1 MAQSRFG
8 AKHHNRIRQ
17 SVGSRIFDVCNSLFM
32 FFLLL
37 ITLYP
42 FWYVVMVS
50 LSNGKAV
57 MAGRVSLWPVNATL
71 ATYKVVLSDSS
82 IITGLKNSV
91 LYTVL
96 GTGVNLTMS
105 VLCAYPLSRGD
116 LDGRKWFMHLI
127 VFTMFF
133 SGGMIPTYLV
143 INQLGMLDTIWAM
156 IIPGAISTYNMIV
169 MRTFFMGI
177 SDSLFESASLDGAN
191 DLRILWSIVLPISK
205 PILAT
210 MLLFY
215 AVGHWNEYMRG
226 LLYLNKKALYPLQN
240 ILRNMVV
247 EGQLTGATTEVGGGS
262 DFTVIETTMKYAVI
276 VISTLPIV
284 MIYPFV
290 QKYFVKGVMIGS
302 LKG

>member
-1 MAQSRFG
+1 MAQLQLSKNR
-8 AKHHNRIRQ
+8 NRIRT
-17 SVGSRIFDVCNSLFM
+17 STGSRVFDVCNIAFM
-32 FFLLL
+32 FLFL
-37 ITLYP
+37 IVTLYP

-57 MAGRVSLWPVNATL
+57 LAGKVSLWPVDMTL
-71 ATYKVVLSDSS
+71 ATYKVVLSDNS
-82 IITGLKNSV
+82 ILGGLKNSV
-91 LYTVL
+91 IYTVL
-96 GTGVNLTMS
+96 GTIINLTMS
-105 VLCAYPLSRGD
+105 ILCAYPLSRRD
-116 LDGRKWFMHLI
+116 LDGRKWFMRLI

-143 INQLGMLDTIWAM
+143 INQMGMLDSIWAM

-177 SDSLFESASLDGAN
+177 SDSLYESASLDGAN
-191 DLRILWSIVLPISK
+191 DMRILLSIVLPISK

-226 LLYLNKKALYPLQN
+226 LLYLNKKAMFPLQN

-247 EGQLTGATTEVGGGS
+247 DGQLTGATTEVGGGS
-262 DFTVIETTMKYAVI
+262 DFSVIETTMKYAVI
-276 VISTLPIV
+276 VISTLPIIL
-284 MIYPFV
+284 IYPFV